1 MINVAFTKSSSNC
14 PVYGQFTFSTQL
26 LTLNYLLFDL
36 PFITAKLISSQGTVF
51 LSWPNDIDK
60 KINIGQSSWLKC
72 LNWLNLIQSN

>member
-51 LSWPNDIDK
+51 FVMAE
-60 KINIGQSSWLKC
+60 
-72 LNWLNLIQSN
+72 